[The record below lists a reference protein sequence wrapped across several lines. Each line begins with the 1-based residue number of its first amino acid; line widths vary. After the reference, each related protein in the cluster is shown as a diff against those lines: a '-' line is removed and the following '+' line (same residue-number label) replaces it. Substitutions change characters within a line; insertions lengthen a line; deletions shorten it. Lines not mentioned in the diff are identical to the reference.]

1 MKKKILVRGPA
12 LSQTGYGEQCRFA
25 LRALRSREDLFDIY
39 LMNIPWGGSNWIFE
53 DNDERKWIDSLISKA
68 QPLLAQQQANPK
80 VALFDISLQV
90 TIPNELQK
98 MAPQNILYTAGIETD
113 KACAAW
119 VGKCHEFADKILVIS
134 EHAKAGLQVPVR
146 AKDQTGNEILF
157 TLEKPIE
164 VVHYPVKKAEAVNLP
179 LDLETDFNFLAMS
192 QFGPRKNFK
201 NTITWFVEEFH
212 DDPNVGLVV
221 KLFGKGNSK
230 IDREWSENQLKAFLE
245 NTPDRKCKIYLLHGY
260 LNEKE
265 LHSLYVHPK
274 IKALINFGH
283 GEGFGLPLFEAA
295 YSGLP
300 VITHDFGGQK
310 DFLYAPK
317 KDKKTK
323 KKKMRAHFSKILYD
337 LKPVQQEAVW
347 QGVIEPDMNWAWPNP
362 TSCKLAMR
370 EAVKNYGMLQGE
382 AKRLKK
388 WLEEEFEESKKYN
401 NFVESVWGGK
411 VFNPNSVKVEEL
423 PKISIITSVYNG
435 DEYIDGFLEDITN
448 QTIFKEKCEL
458 IMINADS
465 PGDEEETI
473 LRYQKMYPDNIIY
486 EKLDSDPGIYGVW
499 NMAVEMST
507 GDFITNANLDDRK
520 AVDSLEAHAKTLVAN
535 KNIDLVYADSYITNK
550 PNETYQ
556 NNSSQDRRYNFEE
569 FSKEGMLRGN
579 LPHNNP
585 MWRKS
590 LHKKHGLFDD
600 SYRSAGDW
608 EYWLR
613 CAISGSSFKK
623 LAGVHG
629 LYYFNPK
636 GISTNFENFAWKQE
650 EESRVYNKYKSALSG

>member
-164 VVHYPVKKAEAVNLP
+164 VVHYPVKKVEAVNLP
-179 LDLETDFNFLAMS
+179 LDLETDFNFLVMS

-388 WLEEEFEESKKYN
+388 WLEEEFEEDKKYN
-401 NFVESVWGGK
+401 NFVNNIVPLK
-411 VFNPNSVKVEEL
+411 
-423 PKISIITSVYNG
+423 
-435 DEYIDGFLEDITN
+435 YIDEDYEVDDL
-448 QTIFKEKCEL
+448 IFE
-458 IMINADS
+458 
-465 PGDEEETI
+465 
-473 LRYQKMYPDNIIY
+473 
-486 EKLDSDPGIYGVW
+486 DSD
-499 NMAVEMST
+499 
-507 GDFITNANLDDRK
+507 D
-520 AVDSLEAHAKTLVAN
+520 
-535 KNIDLVYADSYITNK
+535 
-550 PNETYQ
+550 
-556 NNSSQDRRYNFEE
+556 
-569 FSKEGMLRGN
+569 
-579 LPHNNP
+579 
-585 MWRKS
+585 
-590 LHKKHGLFDD
+590 
-600 SYRSAGDW
+600 
-608 EYWLR
+608 
-613 CAISGSSFKK
+613 
-623 LAGVHG
+623 
-629 LYYFNPK
+629 
-636 GISTNFENFAWKQE
+636 
-650 EESRVYNKYKSALSG
+650 

>member
-1 MKKKILVRGPA
+1 VGHKKKKTKLGIEENSMKKKILVRGPA

-68 QPLLAQQQANPK
+68 QPLLVQQQANPK

-164 VVHYPVKKAEAVNLP
+164 VVHYPVKKVEAVNLP

-382 AKRLKK
+382 AKRLKE
-388 WLEEEFEESKKYN
+388 WLEEEFEENEKYHCFVN
-401 NFVESVWGGK
+401 NIVPLK
-411 VFNPNSVKVEEL
+411 
-423 PKISIITSVYNG
+423 
-435 DEYIDGFLEDITN
+435 YIDEDYEVDDL
-448 QTIFKEKCEL
+448 IFE
-458 IMINADS
+458 
-465 PGDEEETI
+465 
-473 LRYQKMYPDNIIY
+473 
-486 EKLDSDPGIYGVW
+486 DSD
-499 NMAVEMST
+499 
-507 GDFITNANLDDRK
+507 D
-520 AVDSLEAHAKTLVAN
+520 
-535 KNIDLVYADSYITNK
+535 
-550 PNETYQ
+550 
-556 NNSSQDRRYNFEE
+556 
-569 FSKEGMLRGN
+569 
-579 LPHNNP
+579 
-585 MWRKS
+585 
-590 LHKKHGLFDD
+590 
-600 SYRSAGDW
+600 
-608 EYWLR
+608 
-613 CAISGSSFKK
+613 
-623 LAGVHG
+623 
-629 LYYFNPK
+629 
-636 GISTNFENFAWKQE
+636 
-650 EESRVYNKYKSALSG
+650 